1 MANEHVF
8 RQAEARKKP
17 VALSAEE
24 AQDAARLISR
34 LLKDD
39 PRGNSSLERDVH
51 SIHGMLSPP
60 STSAERNSTVQLAR
74 RTFLARRARGRFF
87 VGGAMFGE
95 PAWDMLLALYIT
107 ESSERQSVTN
117 LVGLSGVPST
127 TALRWIDHLVDQ
139 GFASRRPHMTDRRM
153 CFIEITDKGRE
164 RLDAY
169 FSTLLE
175 KGFADL

>member
-24 AQDAARLISR
+24 AQDAARLIRR

-39 PRGNSSLERDVH
+39 PKGSSSLVRDLDLIDAID
-51 SIHGMLSPP
+51 SSP
-60 STSAERNSTVQLAR
+60 SSSAERNSTVQLAR
-74 RTFLARRARGRFF
+74 RTFLARRARGRF

-107 ESSERQSVTN
+107 EASERQSVTN
-117 LVGLSGVPST
+117 LVGLSGVPAT
-127 TALRWIDHLVDQ
+127 TALRWIDHLVSE

-153 CFIEITDKGRE
+153 SFIEITDKGRE
-164 RLDAY
+164 NLDAY
-169 FSTLLE
+169 FSALLE